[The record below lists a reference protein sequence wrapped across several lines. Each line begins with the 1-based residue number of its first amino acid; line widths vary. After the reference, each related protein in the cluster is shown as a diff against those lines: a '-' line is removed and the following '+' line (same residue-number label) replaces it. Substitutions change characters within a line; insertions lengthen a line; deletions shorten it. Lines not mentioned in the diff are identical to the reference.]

1 MDDGLEMT
9 NNVRPVH
16 RYGVHGATQ
25 GFAQNFV
32 HKLLWRIHSVEYIPA
47 GQGSLAACFSKSPG
61 TLSMIDA
68 ETLAQ
73 LEKAHA
79 AGLTSAEILD
89 VFARH
94 DVQLSEATLRKY
106 VQLGLLPR
114 SVRVGRKGKHQG
126 SQGIYPVS
134 VVRQVLRIKQMMA
147 ESYTIDQIQR
157 EFLFI
162 RSEVEQLESMLTR
175 IFRTLDGVLKERKA
189 ERVSSAVQRDVGD
202 ARSLSKELMARLEAI
217 ETKLTTRSR
226 LESVASVSAG

>member
-1 MDDGLEMT
+1 
-9 NNVRPVH
+9 
-16 RYGVHGATQ
+16 
-25 GFAQNFV
+25 
-32 HKLLWRIHSVEYIPA
+32 
-47 GQGSLAACFSKSPG
+47 
-61 TLSMIDA
+61 MIDP

-79 AGLTSAEILD
+79 AGFSSAEILD

-134 VVRQVLRIKQMMA
+134 VVRQILRIKQMMG

-162 RSEVEQLESMLTR
+162 RSEVEQLESMLSR
-175 IFRTLDGVLKERKA
+175 IFKKLDGVLKERRT
-189 ERVSSAVQRDVGD
+189 ERVTSAVQRDVSD
-202 ARSLSKELMARLEAI
+202 ARSLSKELMGRLEAI
-217 ETKLTTRSR
+217 ETKLTSRSK
-226 LESVASVSAG
+226 LESVSSASAG

>member
-1 MDDGLEMT
+1 MDDALEMT
-9 NNVRPVH
+9 NNVRPGCA
-16 RYGVHGATQ
+16 YSVHGAAY
-25 GFAQNFV
+25 GSAQNFV
-32 HKLLWRIHSVEYIPA
+32 HKHLWWIHSVEYIPA
-47 GQGSLAACFSKSPG
+47 GQGSLVAYFGKSPG

-147 ESYTIDQIQR
+147 ESYTIEQIQR